1 MSMDTQKRAVPI
13 LRMNQWDDRAATA
26 TQRLLTERVASLGVR
41 PDAIE
46 VQEWRGVK
54 RQECSASAYSGRRA
68 LAGSPVPP

>member
-13 LRMNQWDDRAATA
+13 LRMAQWDDRATA
-26 TQRLLTERVASLGVR
+26 TRRLLTERVTSPGVR

-46 VQEWRGVK
+46 VREWRGVK
-54 RQECSASAYSGRRA
+54 RQECSASAYGGRRA